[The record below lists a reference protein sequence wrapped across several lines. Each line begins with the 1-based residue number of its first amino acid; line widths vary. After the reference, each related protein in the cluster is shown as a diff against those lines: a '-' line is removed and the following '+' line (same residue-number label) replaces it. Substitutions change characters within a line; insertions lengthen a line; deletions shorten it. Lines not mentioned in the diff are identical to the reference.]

1 MKTQAAYLLPG
12 DTVLLIAPSRSVSEA
27 DVVAFSRWVDS
38 QGWQLEYSPNL
49 FEVEHQFAGSDQ
61 HRAEDLIWAITHP
74 TAKAIFTARGG
85 YGCVRTVSKAEDLYD
100 AMQGQVRGEN
110 SMGENSMGEYPIE
123 GNTMTS
129 LVKPDSGLVKLL
141 KHSPAKWLVGF
152 SDITWLHLLFA
163 KANLQSIHGPVATQW
178 NLTHGHIDQ
187 NISYLAKT
195 LMGDIVS
202 LDLSNSDVVRS
213 KPFAGELVGGN
224 LSLLYASLGTSLQP
238 NTAGKVLFIEDLDEY
253 YYHID
258 RMLFSLKLAGL
269 FDGIKG
275 MLVGSMI
282 DMNDNAVPFGRS
294 VKSMITELLSGYDFP
309 IIFDVPVGHDE
320 ENISIKLGAECTFEN
335 SILTQ

>member
-1 MKTQAAYLLPG
+1 MRNQPAYLIPG
-12 DTVLLIAPSRSVSEA
+12 DTVLLIAPSRSVSES
-27 DVVAFSRWVDS
+27 DVAAFSRWVS
-38 QGWQLEYSPNL
+38 AQGWLLEYAPNL

-61 HRAEDLIWAITHP
+61 HRAEDVIWAITHP

-85 YGCVRTVSKAEDLYD
+85 YGCVRTVSKAEELCD
-100 AMQGQVRGEN
+100 AMVGI
-110 SMGENSMGEYPIE
+110 SSLIE
-123 GNTMTS
+123 
-129 LVKPDSGLVKLL
+129 LL
-141 KHSPAKWLVGF
+141 KQSPAKWLVGF

-163 KANLQSIHGPVATQW
+163 KANFQSIHGPVATQW

-187 NISYLAKT
+187 NISHLAKT

-224 LSLLYASLGTSLQP
+224 LSLLYASLGTSAQP

-269 FDGIKG
+269 FDGIQG
-275 MLVGSMI
+275 LLVGSMI
-282 DMNDNAVPFGRS
+282 DMNDNTVPFGRS
-294 VKSMITELLSGYDFP
+294 VKTIITELLADCDFP

-320 ENISIKLGAECTFEN
+320 ENISIKLGADCNFEN
-335 SILTQ
+335 STLTQ

>member
-1 MKTQAAYLLPG
+1 MRNQPAYLIPG
-12 DTVLLIAPSRSVSEA
+12 DTVLLIAPSRSVSES
-27 DVVAFSRWVDS
+27 DVAAFSRWVS
-38 QGWQLEYSPNL
+38 VQGWRLEYAPNL

-85 YGCVRTVSKAEDLYD
+85 YGCVRTVSKAEELCD
-100 AMQGQVRGEN
+100 AMGGI
-110 SMGENSMGEYPIE
+110 S
-123 GNTMTS
+123 S
-129 LVKPDSGLVKLL
+129 LVELL
-141 KHSPAKWLVGF
+141 KQSPAKWLVGF

-163 KANLQSIHGPVATQW
+163 KANFQSIHGPVATQW
-178 NLTHGHIDQ
+178 NLTHGRIDQ
-187 NISYLAKT
+187 NISHLAKT
-195 LMGDIVS
+195 LVGDIVS

-224 LSLLYASLGTSLQP
+224 LSLLYASLGTSVQP

-269 FDGIKG
+269 FDGIQG
-275 MLVGSMI
+275 LLVGSMI
-282 DMNDNAVPFGRS
+282 DMNDNSVPFGRS
-294 VKSMITELLSGYDFP
+294 VKTMITELLACYDFP

-320 ENISIKLGAECTFEN
+320 ENISIKLGADCNFEN

>member
-1 MKTQAAYLLPG
+1 LRNQPAYLIPG
-12 DTVLLIAPSRSVSEA
+12 DTVLLIAPSRSVSES
-27 DVVAFSRWVDS
+27 DVAAFSRWVS
-38 QGWQLEYSPNL
+38 AQGWRLEYAPNL

-85 YGCVRTVSKAEDLYD
+85 YGCVRTVSKAEELCD
-100 AMQGQVRGEN
+100 AMVGI
-110 SMGENSMGEYPIE
+110 SSLIE
-123 GNTMTS
+123 
-129 LVKPDSGLVKLL
+129 LL
-141 KHSPAKWLVGF
+141 KQSPAKWLVGF

-163 KANLQSIHGPVATQW
+163 KANFQSIHGPVATQW

-187 NISYLAKT
+187 NISHLAKT
-195 LMGDIVS
+195 LVGDIVS

-224 LSLLYASLGTSLQP
+224 LSLLYASLGTSVQP
-238 NTAGKVLFIEDLDEY
+238 NTEGKVLFIEDLDEY
-253 YYHID
+253 FYHID

-269 FDGIKG
+269 FDGIQG
-275 MLVGSMI
+275 LLVGSMI
-282 DMNDNAVPFGRS
+282 DMNDNSVPFGRS
-294 VKSMITELLSGYDFP
+294 VKTMITELLACYDFP

-320 ENISIKLGAECTFEN
+320 ENISIKLGADCNFEN

>member
-1 MKTQAAYLLPG
+1 MRNQPAYLIPG
-12 DTVLLIAPSRSVSEA
+12 DTVLLIAPSRSVSES
-27 DVVAFSRWVDS
+27 DVAAFSRWVS
-38 QGWQLEYSPNL
+38 AQGWLLEYAPNL

-61 HRAEDLIWAITHP
+61 HRAEDVIWAITHP

-85 YGCVRTVSKAEDLYD
+85 YGCVRTVSKAEELCD
-100 AMQGQVRGEN
+100 AMGGI
-110 SMGENSMGEYPIE
+110 SSLIE
-123 GNTMTS
+123 
-129 LVKPDSGLVKLL
+129 LL
-141 KHSPAKWLVGF
+141 KQSPAKWLVGF

-163 KANLQSIHGPVATQW
+163 KANFQSIHGPVSTQW

-187 NISYLAKT
+187 NISHLAKT

-224 LSLLYASLGTSLQP
+224 LSLLYASLGTSVQP

-269 FDGIKG
+269 FDGIQG
-275 MLVGSMI
+275 LLVGSMI
-282 DMNDNAVPFGRS
+282 DMNDNTVPFGRS
-294 VKSMITELLSGYDFP
+294 VKTMITELLSGYDFP
-309 IIFDVPVGHDE
+309 IVFDVPVGHDE
-320 ENISIKLGAECTFEN
+320 ENISIKLGADCNFEN
-335 SILTQ
+335 STLTQ

>member
-1 MKTQAAYLLPG
+1 MA
-12 DTVLLIAPSRSVSEA
+12 
-27 DVVAFSRWVDS
+27 AFSRWVS
-38 QGWQLEYSPNL
+38 AQGWRLEYAPNL

-85 YGCVRTVSKAEDLYD
+85 YGCVRTVSKAEELCD
-100 AMQGQVRGEN
+100 AMGGM
-110 SMGENSMGEYPIE
+110 SSLIE
-123 GNTMTS
+123 
-129 LVKPDSGLVKLL
+129 LL
-141 KHSPAKWLVGF
+141 KQSPAKWLVGF

-163 KANLQSIHGPVATQW
+163 KANFQSIHGPVSTQW

-187 NISYLAKT
+187 NISHLAKT

-224 LSLLYASLGTSLQP
+224 LSLLYASLGTSVQP

-269 FDGIKG
+269 FDGIQG
-275 MLVGSMI
+275 LLVGSMI

-294 VKSMITELLSGYDFP
+294 VKTMITELLACYDFP

-320 ENISIKLGAECTFEN
+320 ENISIKLGADCNFEN

>member
-1 MKTQAAYLLPG
+1 MA
-12 DTVLLIAPSRSVSEA
+12 
-27 DVVAFSRWVDS
+27 AFSRWVS
-38 QGWQLEYSPNL
+38 AQGWRLEYAPNL

-85 YGCVRTVSKAEDLYD
+85 YGCVRTVSKAEELCD
-100 AMQGQVRGEN
+100 
-110 SMGENSMGEYPIE
+110 SMGRISSLIE
-123 GNTMTS
+123 
-129 LVKPDSGLVKLL
+129 LL
-141 KHSPAKWLVGF
+141 KQSPAKWLVGF

-163 KANLQSIHGPVATQW
+163 KANFQSIHGPVATQW

-187 NISYLAKT
+187 NISHLAKT
-195 LMGDIVS
+195 LVGDIVS

-224 LSLLYASLGTSLQP
+224 LSLLYASLGTSVQP

-269 FDGIKG
+269 FDGIQG
-275 MLVGSMI
+275 LLVGSMI
-282 DMNDNAVPFGRS
+282 DMNDNSVPFGRS
-294 VKSMITELLSGYDFP
+294 VKMMITELLACYDFP

-320 ENISIKLGAECTFEN
+320 ENISIKLGADCNFEN

>member
-1 MKTQAAYLLPG
+1 MRNQPAYLIPG
-12 DTVLLIAPSRSVSEA
+12 DTVLLIAPSRSVSES
-27 DVVAFSRWVDS
+27 DVAAFSRWVS
-38 QGWQLEYSPNL
+38 AQGWLLEYAPNL

-85 YGCVRTVSKAEDLYD
+85 YGCVRTVSKAEELCD
-100 AMQGQVRGEN
+100 AMVGI
-110 SMGENSMGEYPIE
+110 SSLIE
-123 GNTMTS
+123 
-129 LVKPDSGLVKLL
+129 LL
-141 KHSPAKWLVGF
+141 KQSPAKWLVGF

-163 KANLQSIHGPVATQW
+163 KANFQSIHGPVATQW

-187 NISYLAKT
+187 NISHLSKT

-224 LSLLYASLGTSLQP
+224 LSLLYASLGTSVQP

-269 FDGIKG
+269 FDGIQG
-275 MLVGSMI
+275 LLVGSMI

-294 VKSMITELLSGYDFP
+294 VKTMITELLLGYDFP

-320 ENISIKLGAECTFEN
+320 ENISIKLGAECNFEN

>member
-1 MKTQAAYLLPG
+1 MRNQPAYLIPG
-12 DTVLLIAPSRSVSEA
+12 DTVLLIAPSRSVSES
-27 DVVAFSRWVDS
+27 DVAAFSRWVS
-38 QGWQLEYSPNL
+38 GQGWRLEYAPNL

-85 YGCVRTVSKAEDLYD
+85 YGCVRTVSKAEELCD
-100 AMQGQVRGEN
+100 AMVGM
-110 SMGENSMGEYPIE
+110 SSLIE
-123 GNTMTS
+123 
-129 LVKPDSGLVKLL
+129 LL
-141 KHSPAKWLVGF
+141 KQSPAKWLVGF

-163 KANLQSIHGPVATQW
+163 KANFQSIHGPVATQW

-187 NISYLAKT
+187 NISHLAKT

-224 LSLLYASLGTSLQP
+224 LSLLYASLGTSVQP

-258 RMLFSLKLAGL
+258 RMLFSFKLAGL
-269 FDGIKG
+269 FGGIQG
-275 MLVGSMI
+275 LLVGSMI
-282 DMNDNAVPFGRS
+282 DMNDNSVPFGRS
-294 VKSMITELLSGYDFP
+294 VKTMITELLACYDFP

-320 ENISIKLGAECTFEN
+320 ENISIKLGADCNFEN

>member
-1 MKTQAAYLLPG
+1 LKTQAAYLLPG

-27 DVVAFSRWVDS
+27 DVAAFSRWVDS
-38 QGWQLEYSPNL
+38 QGWKLEYSPNL

-85 YGCVRTVSKAEDLYD
+85 YGCVRTVSKAEELCD
-100 AMQGQVRGEN
+100 AMVG
-110 SMGENSMGEYPIE
+110 IA
-123 GNTMTS
+123 
-129 LVKPDSGLVKLL
+129 GLLNLL

-178 NLTHGHIDQ
+178 NLTHGQIDQ
-187 NISYLAKT
+187 NISHLAKT
-195 LMGDIVS
+195 LMGDIVL
-202 LDLSNSDVVRS
+202 LDLSNCDVVRS
-213 KPFAGELVGGN
+213 KPFAGELLGGN
-224 LSLLYASLGTSLQP
+224 LSLLYASLGTSVQP
-238 NTAGKVLFIEDLDEY
+238 NTAGKVLLIEDLDEY

-275 MLVGSMI
+275 LLVGSML
-282 DMNDNAVPFGRS
+282 DMNDNSVPFGRS
-294 VKSMITELLSGYDFP
+294 VKTMITELLSGYDFP

-320 ENISIKLGAECTFEN
+320 ENISIKLGAECNFEN

>member
-1 MKTQAAYLLPG
+1 LRNQPAYLIPG
-12 DTVLLIAPSRSVSEA
+12 DTVLLIAPSRSVSES
-27 DVVAFSRWVDS
+27 DVAAFSRWVS
-38 QGWQLEYSPNL
+38 GQGWRLEYAPNL

-85 YGCVRTVSKAEDLYD
+85 YGCVRTVSKAEELCD
-100 AMQGQVRGEN
+100 AMGGI
-110 SMGENSMGEYPIE
+110 SSLIE
-123 GNTMTS
+123 
-129 LVKPDSGLVKLL
+129 LL
-141 KHSPAKWLVGF
+141 KQSPAKWLVGF

-163 KANLQSIHGPVATQW
+163 KANFQSIHGPVATQW

-187 NISYLAKT
+187 NISHLAKT

-224 LSLLYASLGTSLQP
+224 LSLLYASLGTSVQP
-238 NTAGKVLFIEDLDEY
+238 NTEGKVLFIEDLDEY
-253 YYHID
+253 FYHID

-269 FDGIKG
+269 FDGIQG
-275 MLVGSMI
+275 LLVGSMI
-282 DMNDNAVPFGRS
+282 DMNDNAVPFGMS
-294 VKSMITELLSGYDFP
+294 VKTMITELLSGYDFP

-320 ENISIKLGAECTFEN
+320 ENISIKLGADCNFEN
-335 SILTQ
+335 SILIQ

>member
-1 MKTQAAYLLPG
+1 LRNQPAYLIPG
-12 DTVLLIAPSRSVSEA
+12 DTVLLIAPSRSVSES
-27 DVVAFSRWVDS
+27 DVAAFSRWVS
-38 QGWQLEYSPNL
+38 AQGWRLEYAPNL

-85 YGCVRTVSKAEDLYD
+85 YGCVRTVSKAEELCD
-100 AMQGQVRGEN
+100 AMVGM
-110 SMGENSMGEYPIE
+110 SSLIE
-123 GNTMTS
+123 
-129 LVKPDSGLVKLL
+129 LL
-141 KHSPAKWLVGF
+141 KQSPAKWLVGF

-163 KANLQSIHGPVATQW
+163 KANFQSIHGPVATQW

-187 NISYLAKT
+187 NISHLAKT

-224 LSLLYASLGTSLQP
+224 LSLLYASLGTSVQP

-269 FDGIKG
+269 FDGIQG
-275 MLVGSMI
+275 LLVGSMI
-282 DMNDNAVPFGRS
+282 DMNDNSVPFGRS
-294 VKSMITELLSGYDFP
+294 VKTMITELLACYDFP

-320 ENISIKLGAECTFEN
+320 ENISIKLGADCNFEN
-335 SILTQ
+335 SRLTQ

>member
-1 MKTQAAYLLPG
+1 
-12 DTVLLIAPSRSVSEA
+12 VSES
-27 DVVAFSRWVDS
+27 DVAAFSRWVS
-38 QGWQLEYSPNL
+38 AQGWRLEYAPNL

-85 YGCVRTVSKAEDLYD
+85 YGCVRTVSKAEELCD
-100 AMQGQVRGEN
+100 AKVGM
-110 SMGENSMGEYPIE
+110 SSLIE
-123 GNTMTS
+123 
-129 LVKPDSGLVKLL
+129 LL
-141 KHSPAKWLVGF
+141 KQSPAKWLVGF

-163 KANLQSIHGPVATQW
+163 KANFQSIHGPVATQW

-187 NISYLAKT
+187 NISHLAKT

-224 LSLLYASLGTSLQP
+224 LSLLYASLGTSVQP

-269 FDGIKG
+269 FDGIQG
-275 MLVGSMI
+275 LLVGSMI
-282 DMNDNAVPFGRS
+282 DMNDNSVPFGRS
-294 VKSMITELLSGYDFP
+294 VKTMITELLACYDFP

-320 ENISIKLGAECTFEN
+320 ENMSIKLGADCNFEN

>member
-1 MKTQAAYLLPG
+1 MA
-12 DTVLLIAPSRSVSEA
+12 
-27 DVVAFSRWVDS
+27 AFSRWVS
-38 QGWQLEYSPNL
+38 GQGWRLEYAPNL

-85 YGCVRTVSKAEDLYD
+85 YGCVRTVSKAEELCD
-100 AMQGQVRGEN
+100 AMVGM
-110 SMGENSMGEYPIE
+110 SSLIE
-123 GNTMTS
+123 
-129 LVKPDSGLVKLL
+129 LL
-141 KHSPAKWLVGF
+141 KQSPAKWLVGF

-163 KANLQSIHGPVATQW
+163 KANFQSIHGPVATQW

-187 NISYLAKT
+187 NISHLAKT

-224 LSLLYASLGTSLQP
+224 LSLLYASLGTSVQP

-269 FDGIKG
+269 FDGIQG
-275 MLVGSMI
+275 LLVGSMI
-282 DMNDNAVPFGRS
+282 DMNDNSVPFGRS
-294 VKSMITELLSGYDFP
+294 VKTMITELLACYDFP

-320 ENISIKLGAECTFEN
+320 ENISIKLGADCNFEN

>member
-1 MKTQAAYLLPG
+1 MA
-12 DTVLLIAPSRSVSEA
+12 
-27 DVVAFSRWVDS
+27 AFSRWVS
-38 QGWQLEYSPNL
+38 AQGWRLEYAPNL

-85 YGCVRTVSKAEDLYD
+85 YGCVRTVSKAEELCD
-100 AMQGQVRGEN
+100 AMVGM
-110 SMGENSMGEYPIE
+110 SSLIE
-123 GNTMTS
+123 
-129 LVKPDSGLVKLL
+129 LL
-141 KHSPAKWLVGF
+141 KQSPAKWLVGF

-163 KANLQSIHGPVATQW
+163 KANFQSIHGPVATQW

-187 NISYLAKT
+187 NISHLAKT

-224 LSLLYASLGTSLQP
+224 LSLLYASLGTSVQP

-269 FDGIKG
+269 FDGIQG
-275 MLVGSMI
+275 LLVGSMI
-282 DMNDNAVPFGRS
+282 DMNDNSVPFGRS
-294 VKSMITELLSGYDFP
+294 VKTMITELLACYDFP

-320 ENISIKLGAECTFEN
+320 ENMSIKLGADCNFEN

>member
-1 MKTQAAYLLPG
+1 LRNQPAYLIPG
-12 DTVLLIAPSRSVSEA
+12 DTVLLIAPSRSVSES
-27 DVVAFSRWVDS
+27 DVAAFSRWVS
-38 QGWQLEYSPNL
+38 GQGWRLEYAPNL

-85 YGCVRTVSKAEDLYD
+85 YGCVRTVSKAEELCD
-100 AMQGQVRGEN
+100 AMGGM
-110 SMGENSMGEYPIE
+110 SSLIE
-123 GNTMTS
+123 
-129 LVKPDSGLVKLL
+129 LL
-141 KHSPAKWLVGF
+141 KQSPAKWLVGF

-163 KANLQSIHGPVATQW
+163 KANFQSIHGPVATQW
-178 NLTHGHIDQ
+178 NLTPGHIDQ
-187 NISYLAKT
+187 NISHLAKT

-224 LSLLYASLGTSLQP
+224 LSLLYASLGTSVQP
-238 NTAGKVLFIEDLDEY
+238 NTSGKVLFIEDLDEY

-269 FDGIKG
+269 FDGIQG
-275 MLVGSMI
+275 LLVGSMI
-282 DMNDNAVPFGRS
+282 DMNDNSVPFGRS
-294 VKSMITELLSGYDFP
+294 VKTMITELLACYDFP

-320 ENISIKLGAECTFEN
+320 ENMSIKLGADCNFEN

>member
-1 MKTQAAYLLPG
+1 M
-12 DTVLLIAPSRSVSEA
+12 SES
-27 DVVAFSRWVDS
+27 DVAAFSRWVS
-38 QGWQLEYSPNL
+38 GQGWRLEYAPNL

-85 YGCVRTVSKAEDLYD
+85 YGCVRTVSKAEELCD
-100 AMQGQVRGEN
+100 AMVGM
-110 SMGENSMGEYPIE
+110 SSLIE
-123 GNTMTS
+123 
-129 LVKPDSGLVKLL
+129 LL
-141 KHSPAKWLVGF
+141 KQSPAKWLVGF

-163 KANLQSIHGPVATQW
+163 KANFQSIHGPVATQW

-187 NISYLAKT
+187 NISHLAKT

-224 LSLLYASLGTSLQP
+224 LSLLYASLGTSVQP

-269 FDGIKG
+269 FDGIQG
-275 MLVGSMI
+275 LLVGSMI

-294 VKSMITELLSGYDFP
+294 VKTMITELLACYDFP

-320 ENISIKLGAECTFEN
+320 ENISIKLGADCNFEN

>member
-1 MKTQAAYLLPG
+1 
-12 DTVLLIAPSRSVSEA
+12 VSES
-27 DVVAFSRWVDS
+27 DVAAFSRWVS
-38 QGWQLEYSPNL
+38 AQGWLLEYAPNL

-85 YGCVRTVSKAEDLYD
+85 YGCVRTVSKAEELCD
-100 AMQGQVRGEN
+100 AMVGM
-110 SMGENSMGEYPIE
+110 SSLIE
-123 GNTMTS
+123 
-129 LVKPDSGLVKLL
+129 LL
-141 KHSPAKWLVGF
+141 KQSPAKWLVGF

-163 KANLQSIHGPVATQW
+163 KANFQSIHGPVATQW
-178 NLTHGHIDQ
+178 NLTHGHIYQ
-187 NISYLAKT
+187 NISHLAKT

-224 LSLLYASLGTSLQP
+224 LSLLYASLGTSVQP

-269 FDGIKG
+269 FDGIQG
-275 MLVGSMI
+275 LLVGSMI
-282 DMNDNAVPFGRS
+282 DMNDNSVPFGRS
-294 VKSMITELLSGYDFP
+294 VKTMITELLACYDFP

-320 ENISIKLGAECTFEN
+320 ENISIKLGADCNFEN

>member
-1 MKTQAAYLLPG
+1 MA
-12 DTVLLIAPSRSVSEA
+12 
-27 DVVAFSRWVDS
+27 AFSRWVS
-38 QGWQLEYSPNL
+38 AQGWLLEYAPNL

-61 HRAEDLIWAITHP
+61 HRAEDVIWAITHP

-85 YGCVRTVSKAEDLYD
+85 YGCVRTVSKAEELCDTI
-100 AMQGQVRGEN
+100 GGI
-110 SMGENSMGEYPIE
+110 S
-123 GNTMTS
+123 S
-129 LVKPDSGLVKLL
+129 LFELL
-141 KHSPAKWLVGF
+141 KQSPAKWLVGF

-163 KANLQSIHGPVATQW
+163 KANFQSIHGPVATQW

-187 NISYLAKT
+187 NISHLAKT

-224 LSLLYASLGTSLQP
+224 LSLLYASLGTSAQP

-269 FDGIKG
+269 FDGIQG
-275 MLVGSMI
+275 LLVGSMI
-282 DMNDNAVPFGRS
+282 DMNDNTVPFGRS
-294 VKSMITELLSGYDFP
+294 VKIMITELLADCDFP
-309 IIFDVPVGHDE
+309 IVFDVPVGHDE
-320 ENISIKLGAECTFEN
+320 ENISIKLGADCNFEN
-335 SILTQ
+335 STLTQ

>member
-1 MKTQAAYLLPG
+1 LRNQPAYLIPG
-12 DTVLLIAPSRSVSEA
+12 DTVLLIAPSRSVSES
-27 DVVAFSRWVDS
+27 DVAAFSRWVS
-38 QGWQLEYSPNL
+38 GQGWRLEYAPNL

-85 YGCVRTVSKAEDLYD
+85 YGCVRTVSKAEELCD
-100 AMQGQVRGEN
+100 AMVGM
-110 SMGENSMGEYPIE
+110 SSLIE
-123 GNTMTS
+123 
-129 LVKPDSGLVKLL
+129 LL
-141 KHSPAKWLVGF
+141 KQSPAKWLVGF

-163 KANLQSIHGPVATQW
+163 KANFQSIHGPVATQW

-187 NISYLAKT
+187 NISHLAKT
-195 LMGDIVS
+195 LVGDIVS

-224 LSLLYASLGTSLQP
+224 LSLLYASLGTSVQP

-269 FDGIKG
+269 FDGIQG
-275 MLVGSMI
+275 LLVGSMI
-282 DMNDNAVPFGRS
+282 DMNDNSVPFGRS
-294 VKSMITELLSGYDFP
+294 VKTMITELLACYDFP

-320 ENISIKLGAECTFEN
+320 ENISIKLGADCNFEN
-335 SILTQ
+335 SRLTQ

>member
-1 MKTQAAYLLPG
+1 LRNQPAYLIPG
-12 DTVLLIAPSRSVSEA
+12 DTVLLIAPSRSVSES
-27 DVVAFSRWVDS
+27 DVAAFSRWVS
-38 QGWQLEYSPNL
+38 GQGWRLEYAPNL

-85 YGCVRTVSKAEDLYD
+85 YGCVRTVSKAEELCD
-100 AMQGQVRGEN
+100 AMVGM
-110 SMGENSMGEYPIE
+110 SSLIE
-123 GNTMTS
+123 
-129 LVKPDSGLVKLL
+129 LL
-141 KHSPAKWLVGF
+141 KQSPAKWLVGF

-163 KANLQSIHGPVATQW
+163 KANFQSIHGPVATQW

-187 NISYLAKT
+187 NISHLAKT

-224 LSLLYASLGTSLQP
+224 LSLLYASLGTSVQP

-269 FDGIKG
+269 FDGIQG
-275 MLVGSMI
+275 LLVGSMI
-282 DMNDNAVPFGRS
+282 DMNDNSVPFGRS
-294 VKSMITELLSGYDFP
+294 VKTMITELLACYDFP
-309 IIFDVPVGHDE
+309 IIFDVPLGHDE
-320 ENISIKLGAECTFEN
+320 ENISIKLGADCNFEN
-335 SILTQ
+335 SRLTQ

>member
-1 MKTQAAYLLPG
+1 LRNQPAYLIPG
-12 DTVLLIAPSRSVSEA
+12 DTVLLIAPSRSVSES
-27 DVVAFSRWVDS
+27 DVAAFSRWVS
-38 QGWQLEYSPNL
+38 GQGWRLEYAPNL
-49 FEVEHQFAGSDQ
+49 FDVEHQFAGSDQ

-85 YGCVRTVSKAEDLYD
+85 YGCVRTVSKAEELCD
-100 AMQGQVRGEN
+100 AMVGI
-110 SMGENSMGEYPIE
+110 SSLIE
-123 GNTMTS
+123 
-129 LVKPDSGLVKLL
+129 LL
-141 KHSPAKWLVGF
+141 KQSPAKWLVGF

-163 KANLQSIHGPVATQW
+163 KANFQSIHGPVATQW

-187 NISYLAKT
+187 NISHLAKT
-195 LMGDIVS
+195 LVGDIVS

-224 LSLLYASLGTSLQP
+224 LSLLYASLGTSVQP

-269 FDGIKG
+269 FDGIQG
-275 MLVGSMI
+275 LLVGSMI
-282 DMNDNAVPFGRS
+282 DMNDNSVPFGRS
-294 VKSMITELLSGYDFP
+294 VKTMITELLACYDFP

-320 ENISIKLGAECTFEN
+320 ENISIKLGADCNFEN

>member
-1 MKTQAAYLLPG
+1 LRNQPAYLIPG
-12 DTVLLIAPSRSVSEA
+12 DTVLLIAPSRSVSES
-27 DVVAFSRWVDS
+27 DVAAFSRWVS
-38 QGWQLEYSPNL
+38 GQGWRLEYAPNL

-85 YGCVRTVSKAEDLYD
+85 YGCVRTVSKAEELCD
-100 AMQGQVRGEN
+100 AMVGM
-110 SMGENSMGEYPIE
+110 SSLIE
-123 GNTMTS
+123 
-129 LVKPDSGLVKLL
+129 LL
-141 KHSPAKWLVGF
+141 KQSPAKWLVGF

-163 KANLQSIHGPVATQW
+163 KANFQSIHGPVATQW

-187 NISYLAKT
+187 NISHLAKT

-224 LSLLYASLGTSLQP
+224 LSLLYASLGTSVQP

-269 FDGIKG
+269 FDGIQG
-275 MLVGSMI
+275 LLVGSMI
-282 DMNDNAVPFGRS
+282 DMNDNSVPFGRS
-294 VKSMITELLSGYDFP
+294 VKTMITELLACYDFP

-320 ENISIKLGAECTFEN
+320 ENISIKLGADCNFEN

>member
-1 MKTQAAYLLPG
+1 
-12 DTVLLIAPSRSVSEA
+12 VSES
-27 DVVAFSRWVDS
+27 DVAAFSRWVS
-38 QGWQLEYSPNL
+38 AQGWLLEYAPNL

-61 HRAEDLIWAITHP
+61 HRAEDLVWAITHP

-85 YGCVRTVSKAEDLYD
+85 YGCVRTVSKAEELCD
-100 AMQGQVRGEN
+100 AMVGI
-110 SMGENSMGEYPIE
+110 SSLIE
-123 GNTMTS
+123 
-129 LVKPDSGLVKLL
+129 LL
-141 KHSPAKWLVGF
+141 KQSPAKWLVGF

-163 KANLQSIHGPVATQW
+163 KANFQSIHGPVATQW

-187 NISYLAKT
+187 NISHLAKT

-202 LDLSNSDVVRS
+202 LDLSSSDVVRS

-224 LSLLYASLGTSLQP
+224 LSLLYASLGTSVQP

-258 RMLFSLKLAGL
+258 RMLFSFKLAGL
-269 FDGIKG
+269 FDGIQG
-275 MLVGSMI
+275 LLVGSMI
-282 DMNDNAVPFGRS
+282 DMNDNSVPFGRS
-294 VKSMITELLSGYDFP
+294 VKTMITELLACYDFP

-320 ENISIKLGAECTFEN
+320 ENISIKLGADCNFEN

>member
-12 DTVLLIAPSRSVSEA
+12 DTVLLIAPSRSVSKA

-38 QGWQLEYSPNL
+38 QGWKLEYSPNL

-61 HRAEDLIWAITHP
+61 HRAEDVIWATTHP

-85 YGCVRTVSKAEDLYD
+85 YGCVRTVSKAEDLCD
-100 AMQGQVRGEN
+100 AMQGQLLVGDSMTEYSTEEN
-110 SMGENSMGEYPIE
+110 AMKSIVY
-123 GNTMTS
+123 
-129 LVKPDSGLVKLL
+129 PDSGLVKLL

-187 NISYLAKT
+187 NISHLAKT

-213 KPFAGELVGGN
+213 KPFTGEVVGGN
-224 LSLLYASLGTSLQP
+224 LSLLYASLGTPFQP
-238 NTAGKVLFIEDLDEY
+238 NTAGKALFIEDLDEY

-275 MLVGSMI
+275 LLVGSMI
-282 DMNDNAVPFGRS
+282 DMNDNGVPFGKS
-294 VKSMITELLSGYDFP
+294 VKSMITELLSGYNFP

>member
-1 MKTQAAYLLPG
+1 MRNQPAYLIPG
-12 DTVLLIAPSRSVSEA
+12 DTILLIAPSRSVSES
-27 DVVAFSRWVDS
+27 DVAAFSRWVS
-38 QGWQLEYSPNL
+38 AQGWRLEYAPNL

-61 HRAEDLIWAITHP
+61 HRAEDVIWAITHP

-85 YGCVRTVSKAEDLYD
+85 YGCVRTVSKAEELCDTI
-100 AMQGQVRGEN
+100 GEI
-110 SMGENSMGEYPIE
+110 S
-123 GNTMTS
+123 S
-129 LVKPDSGLVKLL
+129 LFELL
-141 KHSPAKWLVGF
+141 KQSPAKWLVGF

-163 KANLQSIHGPVATQW
+163 KANFQSIHGPVATQW

-187 NISYLAKT
+187 NISHLAKT

-224 LSLLYASLGTSLQP
+224 LSLLYASLGTSAQP

-269 FDGIKG
+269 FDGIQG
-275 MLVGSMI
+275 LLVGSMI
-282 DMNDNAVPFGRS
+282 DMNDNTVPFGRS
-294 VKSMITELLSGYDFP
+294 VKTMITELLADCDFP
-309 IIFDVPVGHDE
+309 IVFDVPVGHDE
-320 ENISIKLGAECTFEN
+320 ENISIKLGADCNFEN
-335 SILTQ
+335 STLTQ

>member
-1 MKTQAAYLLPG
+1 MA
-12 DTVLLIAPSRSVSEA
+12 
-27 DVVAFSRWVDS
+27 AFSRWVS
-38 QGWQLEYSPNL
+38 AQGWRLEYAPNL

-85 YGCVRTVSKAEDLYD
+85 YGCVRTVSKAEELCD
-100 AMQGQVRGEN
+100 AMVGI
-110 SMGENSMGEYPIE
+110 SSLIE
-123 GNTMTS
+123 
-129 LVKPDSGLVKLL
+129 LL
-141 KHSPAKWLVGF
+141 KQSPAKWLVGF

-163 KANLQSIHGPVATQW
+163 KANFQSIHGPVATQW
-178 NLTHGHIDQ
+178 NLTHRYIDL
-187 NISYLAKT
+187 NTSHLAKT

-224 LSLLYASLGTSLQP
+224 LSLLYASLGTSVQP

-269 FDGIKG
+269 FDGIQG
-275 MLVGSMI
+275 LLVGSMI
-282 DMNDNAVPFGRS
+282 DMNDNSVPFGRS
-294 VKSMITELLSGYDFP
+294 VKTMITELLACYDFP

-320 ENISIKLGAECTFEN
+320 ENISIKLGADCNFEN

>member
-1 MKTQAAYLLPG
+1 LRNQPAYLIPG
-12 DTVLLIAPSRSVSEA
+12 DTVLLIAPSRSVSES
-27 DVVAFSRWVDS
+27 DVAAFSRWVS
-38 QGWQLEYSPNL
+38 AQGWRLEYAPNL
-49 FEVEHQFAGSDQ
+49 FDVEHQFAGSDQ

-85 YGCVRTVSKAEDLYD
+85 YGCVRTVSKAEELCD
-100 AMQGQVRGEN
+100 AIVGM
-110 SMGENSMGEYPIE
+110 SSLIE
-123 GNTMTS
+123 
-129 LVKPDSGLVKLL
+129 LL
-141 KHSPAKWLVGF
+141 KQSPAKWLVGF

-163 KANLQSIHGPVATQW
+163 KANFQSIHGPVATQW

-187 NISYLAKT
+187 NISHLAKT

-224 LSLLYASLGTSLQP
+224 LSLLYASLGTSVQP

-253 YYHID
+253 FYHID

-269 FDGIKG
+269 FDGIQG
-275 MLVGSMI
+275 LLVGSMI

-294 VKSMITELLSGYDFP
+294 VKTMITELLSGYDFP

-320 ENISIKLGAECTFEN
+320 ENISIKLGADCNFEN

>member
-1 MKTQAAYLLPG
+1 MA
-12 DTVLLIAPSRSVSEA
+12 
-27 DVVAFSRWVDS
+27 AFSGWVDS
-38 QGWQLEYSPNL
+38 QGWKLEYAPNL

-85 YGCVRTVSKAEDLYD
+85 YGCVRTAAKAEELSKAMRD
-100 AMQGQVRGEN
+100 QVRGQARGRDLLE
-110 SMGENSMGEYPIE
+110 EYPIE
-123 GNTMTS
+123 GITMTS
-129 LVKPDSGLVKLL
+129 LVKPDSGLVELL
-141 KHSPAKWLVGF
+141 KKSPAKWLVGF

-163 KANLQSIHGPVATQW
+163 EANFQSIHGPVATQW

-187 NISYLAKT
+187 NIFHLAKI
-195 LMGDIVS
+195 LQGGVVS
-202 LDLSNSDVVRS
+202 LDLSNNDVVRS

-224 LSLLYASLGTSLQP
+224 LSLLYASLGTSVQP
-238 NTAGKVLFIEDLDEY
+238 NTMGKVLFIEDLDEY

-275 MLVGSMI
+275 LLVGSMI

-294 VKSMITELLSGYDFP
+294 VKSMITELLSDYDYP
-309 IIFDVPVGHDE
+309 IIFDVPAGHDE
-320 ENISIKLGAECTFEN
+320 ENISIKLGADCNFEN